1 MATQDMP
8 KKLMELQQA
17 MQMETAE
24 IKKIEQEYQ
33 KVVQNKRSLTEKKS
47 ENEMVLT
54 EFNLIA
60 DEAGATIYKL
70 VGPILAKQDISEAK
84 VNVKTRLEYII
95 KEIDRMD
102 HLENEFIGK
111 VEDKR
116 KTIAKLQN
124 TFTAEVRAMQQAQA
138 N

>member
-1 MATQDMP
+1 
-8 KKLMELQQA
+8 
-17 MQMETAE
+17 
-24 IKKIEQEYQ
+24 
-33 KVVQNKRSLTEKKS
+33 
-47 ENEMVLT
+47 MVLS

-60 DEAGATIYKL
+60 DEASATIYKL
-70 VGPILAKQDISEAK
+70 VGPILAKQDMSEAK
-84 VNVKTRLEYII
+84 VNVKTRLDYII

-124 TFTAEVRAMQQAQA
+124 TFTAEVRAMQQAQGA